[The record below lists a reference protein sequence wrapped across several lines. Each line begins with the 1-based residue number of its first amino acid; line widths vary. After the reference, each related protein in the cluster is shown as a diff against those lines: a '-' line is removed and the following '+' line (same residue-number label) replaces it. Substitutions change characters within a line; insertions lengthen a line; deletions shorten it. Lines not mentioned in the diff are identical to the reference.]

1 MAENR
6 FPLNFAKAY
15 GSPCARLT
23 PRKPSCSTDTF
34 QPYCR
39 RGRQPSANV
48 VATTRKLRRPPPAA
62 TRAKTSLEICVCP
75 FLVYTHTFASRVK
88 IRKSALTANLAHPPF
103 RHRVRRRSFPFTFT
117 PTARPVSLPH
127 FPDIGP
133 ARGRLLPAAAALRP
147 AIWPRGR
154 VCIHSKNTKLC
165 TY

>member
-1 MAENR
+1 MRPTDTPKTIMQHGHFSALLPPGQTAIGQRRSHHTKATTPSACGNPR
-6 FPLNFAKAY
+6 KNFA
-15 GSPCARLT
+15 GNLRMSV
-23 PRKPSCSTDTF
+23 SCVNTHTH
-34 QPYCR
+34 
-39 RGRQPSANV
+39 
-48 VATTRKLRRPPPAA
+48 TH
-62 TRAKTSLEICVCP
+62 
-75 FLVYTHTFASRVK
+75 THTFASRVK